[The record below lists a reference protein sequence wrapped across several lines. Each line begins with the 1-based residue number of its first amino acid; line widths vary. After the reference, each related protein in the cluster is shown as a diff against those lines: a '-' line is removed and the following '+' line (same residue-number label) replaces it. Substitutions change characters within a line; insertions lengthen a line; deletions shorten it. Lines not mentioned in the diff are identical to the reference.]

1 MSSTSLAKRGL
12 NSSEYV
18 ELIKIFTLALEK
30 HKDYM
35 NSLNVFPVPDADT
48 GTNMYVSIKG
58 IQDSLKNKSN
68 LNNFDE
74 LSKSVADFALL
85 SAQGNSGLLVAQLFR
100 GINSAMKGSN
110 ELGLKELSESFDK
123 TYEYA
128 YTSVHE
134 PQEGTMITIMRECAS
149 KAKSL
154 ENKNMSFVEVFE
166 EISKSAKNAAD
177 ETINQMEL
185 LKQANVID
193 SGAYGFSVMLEAAF
207 NCLGIDNKGNVN
219 LKLDGSY
226 SFIPNIPQERSF
238 NKEFFQDS
246 SHDDW
251 GYCVVFAISGKG
263 IDIEKIKDQ
272 LSDKGRSLVVSGSD
286 SVCKVHIH
294 SESPDEILEF
304 SKKFGEISNENISNM
319 DEQFDEMKSNVS
331 QKFKNNVSI
340 LAITSGEGITN
351 FLKKNT
357 FGSINFLSNKDFEEI
372 DKSKFY
378 NLINKIESE
387 NVLIIGNSI
396 KVNEKLSKIV
406 DPFSSNFKII
416 QSKNDSELISSIFA
430 FSPETDLNENM
441 INISSALH
449 ENISIHLSDS
459 DLENLDLNNNLKDLD
474 HRFITILSHENKAE
488 ESSKIQ
494 KYLEDNFDLDGIEM
508 ITHSSS
514 EYDFIV
520 SVE

>member
-1 MSSTSLAKRGL
+1 MSISLEKRGL
-12 NSSEYV
+12 DSSEYI

-58 IQDSLKNKSN
+58 IQDNLKEKSKSY
-68 LNNFDE
+68 NFDE
-74 LSKSVADFALL
+74 LAKDIADFALL

-100 GINSAMKGSN
+100 GINSAMQNS
-110 ELGLKELSESFDK
+110 EVFGLKELAESLNK
-123 TYEYA
+123 TYEFA

-149 KAKSL
+149 KAKELS
-154 ENKNMSFVEVFE
+154 NKDLSFVEVFE
-166 EISKSAKNAAD
+166 EVAKIAKHSAD
-177 ETINQMEL
+177 ETINQMDL

-193 SGAYGFSVMLEAAF
+193 SGAYGLSVMLEAAN
-207 NCLGIDNKGNVN
+207 NCLELDDNGNVK
-219 LKLDGSY
+219 LKLDGTY
-226 SFIPNIPQERSF
+226 SFIPTIPEEQNF

-251 GYCVVFAISGKG
+251 GYCVVYAISGNKL
-263 IDIEKIKDQ
+263 DSENIKSE

-294 SESPDEILEF
+294 AEKPDEILEF

-319 DEQFDEMKSNVS
+319 DEQFDEMKNNVS
-331 QKFKNNVSI
+331 QKFKDDISI
-340 LAITSGEGITN
+340 IAITSGVGITE
-351 FLKKNT
+351 FLQKNT
-357 FGSINFLSNKDFEEI
+357 FGTIRFLTNED
-372 DKSKFY
+372 FY
-378 NLINKIESE
+378 NMN
-387 NVLIIGNSI
+387 
-396 KVNEKLSKIV
+396 
-406 DPFSSNFKII
+406 DSNFKEFISSFEEKNI
-416 QSKNDSELISSIFA
+416 LLMGNSEKCKNKISNFAENNKRITTIKSSNDSELISSIFA
-430 FSPETDLNENM
+430 FSPETDLKENK
-441 INISSALH
+441 INISSALE
-449 ENISIHLSDS
+449 ENISIFLTES
-459 DLENLDLNNNLKDLD
+459 DLENMDMENKLKDLD
-474 HRFITILSHENKAE
+474 QRFITVLGHENKPE
-488 ESSKIQ
+488 LSKKIDN
-494 KYLEDNFDLDGIEM
+494 YLNKKFDLEGLEL

>member
-1 MSSTSLAKRGL
+1 MNSTSLVKRGL
-12 NSSEYV
+12 NSNEYV

-48 GTNMYVSIKG
+48 GTNMFVSVKG
-58 IQDSLKNKSN
+58 IQDSLKDKSN

-74 LSKSVADFALL
+74 LSKIVADFALL
-85 SAQGNSGLLVAQLFR
+85 SAVGNSGLLIAQLFR
-100 GINSAMKGSN
+100 GINIAMKGSN
-110 ELGLKELSESFDK
+110 ELGLKELSESFNK

-134 PQEGTMITIMRECAS
+134 PKEGTMITIMRECAA

-154 ENKNMSFVEVFE
+154 EDKNMNFVEVFE

-207 NCLGIDNKGNVN
+207 NCLVTDKKGNVS

-226 SFIPNIPQERSF
+226 SFIPHIPEERNF

-251 GYCVVFAISGKG
+251 GYCVVFAISGQD
-263 IDIEKIKDQ
+263 IDIEKIKGQ
-272 LSDKGRSLVVSGSD
+272 LSSKGRSLVVSGSN

-294 SESPDEILEF
+294 AENPDKILEF

-357 FGSINFLSNKDFEEI
+357 FGSIKFLTNKDFSEI
-372 DKSKFY
+372 DESKFN
-378 NLINKIESE
+378 NLIKKIDSES
-387 NVLIIGNSI
+387 VLIIGNSK
-396 KVNEKLSKIV
+396 KVIEKLKL
-406 DPFSSNFKII
+406 FSDHLNSNFKII
-416 QSKNDSELISSIFA
+416 EAHNDSELISSIFA

-449 ENISIHLSDS
+449 ENISIILYDS
-459 DLENLDLNNNLKDLD
+459 DIENLEENDRLKDLD
-474 HRFITILSHENKAE
+474 HRFITLLSHEDKPE
-488 ESSKIQ
+488 SSSKIQ
-494 KYLEDNFDLDGIEM
+494 MYLEENFELDGIEL

>member
-1 MSSTSLAKRGL
+1 M
-12 NSSEYV
+12 
-18 ELIKIFTLALEK
+18 
-30 HKDYM
+30 
-35 NSLNVFPVPDADT
+35 
-48 GTNMYVSIKG
+48 
-58 IQDSLKNKSN
+58 
-68 LNNFDE
+68 
-74 LSKSVADFALL
+74 
-85 SAQGNSGLLVAQLFR
+85 
-100 GINSAMKGSN
+100 
-110 ELGLKELSESFDK
+110 
-123 TYEYA
+123 
-128 YTSVHE
+128 
-134 PQEGTMITIMRECAS
+134 
-149 KAKSL
+149 
-154 ENKNMSFVEVFE
+154 
-166 EISKSAKNAAD
+166 
-177 ETINQMEL
+177 
-185 LKQANVID
+185 
-193 SGAYGFSVMLEAAF
+193 
-207 NCLGIDNKGNVN
+207 
-219 LKLDGSY
+219 
-226 SFIPNIPQERSF
+226 
-238 NKEFFQDS
+238 
-246 SHDDW
+246 
-251 GYCVVFAISGKG
+251 FAISGQG
-263 IDIEKIKDQ
+263 NDIEKIKDQ

-378 NLINKIESE
+378 NLIKKIESE

-396 KVNEKLSKIV
+396 KVNEKLSKFV
-406 DPFSSNFKII
+406 DPLSSNFKII
-416 QSKNDSELISSIFA
+416 QSNNDSELISSIFA

-474 HRFITILSHENKAE
+474 HRFITILSHENKPE

>member
-251 GYCVVFAISGKG
+251 GYCVVFAISGQG

-294 SESPDEILEF
+294 SESPDGILEF

-340 LAITSGEGITN
+340 LAITS
-351 FLKKNT
+351 
-357 FGSINFLSNKDFEEI
+357 
-372 DKSKFY
+372 
-378 NLINKIESE
+378 
-387 NVLIIGNSI
+387 
-396 KVNEKLSKIV
+396 
-406 DPFSSNFKII
+406 
-416 QSKNDSELISSIFA
+416 
-430 FSPETDLNENM
+430 
-441 INISSALH
+441 
-449 ENISIHLSDS
+449 
-459 DLENLDLNNNLKDLD
+459 
-474 HRFITILSHENKAE
+474 
-488 ESSKIQ
+488 
-494 KYLEDNFDLDGIEM
+494 
-508 ITHSSS
+508 
-514 EYDFIV
+514 
-520 SVE
+520 

>member
-1 MSSTSLAKRGL
+1 MSTSLGKSGL
-12 NSSEYV
+12 NSSDYV

-48 GTNMYVSIKG
+48 GTNMYVSVKG
-58 IQDSLKNKSN
+58 IQDSLKEKSN
-68 LNNFDE
+68 SFSFNE
-74 LSKSVADFALL
+74 LSKIVADFALL

-100 GINSAMKGSN
+100 GIHSAMKDSN
-110 ELGLKELSESFDK
+110 EFGLKELRESLDK

-128 YTSVHE
+128 FTSVHE

-149 KAKSL
+149 KAKEL
-154 ENKNMSFVEVFE
+154 ENEDLSFVEVFE
-166 EISKSAKNAAD
+166 EIAKIAKIATD

-193 SGAYGFSVMLEAAF
+193 SGAYGFSVMLEAAK
-207 NCLGIDNKGNVN
+207 NCLGLDSKGNVN
-219 LKLDGSY
+219 LILDGTY
-226 SFIPNIPQERSF
+226 SFIPNIPKEQNF

-251 GYCVVFAISGKG
+251 GYCVVFAISGEN
-263 IDIEKIKDQ
+263 IDIENIKNQ

-294 SESPDEILEF
+294 SEKPDEILEF
-304 SKKFGEISNENISNM
+304 SRKFGEISNENISNM

-340 LAITSGEGITN
+340 VAITSGEGITD
-351 FLKKNT
+351 FLQKNT
-357 FGSINFLSNKDFEEI
+357 FGSISFLTNQEFNEI
-372 DKSKFY
+372 NEIEMKNY
-378 NLINKIESE
+378 IEKIESE
-387 NVLIIGNSI
+387 NILIIGNSKKVIDKFESLPNIFENNI
-396 KVNEKLSKIV
+396 KVIE
-406 DPFSSNFKII
+406 SSN
-416 QSKNDSELISSIFA
+416 DAELISAIFA

-441 INISSALH
+441 INISSALE
-449 ENISIHLSDS
+449 ENISITLNESDIS
-459 DLENLDLNNNLKDLD
+459 SLIKNDKLKDLD
-474 HRFITILSHENKAE
+474 QRFITILSHEDKSQ
-488 ESSKIQ
+488 SSKKIQ
-494 KYLEDNFDLDGIEM
+494 QFLENNFELDGIEL